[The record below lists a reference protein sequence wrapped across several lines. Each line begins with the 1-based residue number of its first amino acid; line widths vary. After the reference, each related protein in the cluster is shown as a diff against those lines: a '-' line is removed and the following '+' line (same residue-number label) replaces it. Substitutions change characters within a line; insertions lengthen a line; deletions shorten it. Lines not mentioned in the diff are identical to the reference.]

1 MKINAQLTKQENRI
15 AEMIAW
21 GAAKKEIADKL
32 HLSVRTIENHSRN
45 IFEKLGIQKSTELSV
60 FWFCT
65 HYKISF
71 SDSPIAIKIVSCLLL
86 SLMTFSILEFHYSP
100 ERAYRTAR
108 NTRTSIR
115 ASRGSRTRSKDDTLY
130 ILEV

>member
-1 MKINAQLTKQENRI
+1 MKINAELTNQEKRI

-21 GAAKKEIADKL
+21 GSAKKEIADKL

-45 IFEKLGIQKSTELSV
+45 IFQKIGIQKSTELSV

-65 HYKISF
+65 QYKISL

-86 SLMTFSILEFHYSP
+86 SLMTFSIFEFHYTP

-108 NTRTSIR
+108 SARTSVR
-115 ASRGSRTRSKDDTLY
+115 GSRGSRTRSKDDTLY
-130 ILEV
+130 LLEV